1 MQGLMQEPHFPNAV
15 QWSED
20 NLVAVAAGSSAV
32 VLNPANLA
40 GPRAHTP
47 HRNPDPEHPPPPPRR
62 YLAAPASH
70 MLGQLLKLRD
80 KKAGGSEG
88 SRKAESEGSRR
99 EKESP
104 MALARALA
112 WAPAGSGEAGG
123 CLLTVLY
130 DDGQVRASAQR
141 RNFATELYVE

>member
-1 MQGLMQEPHFPNAV
+1 MQGLMQEPHFPDAV

-20 NLVAVAAGSSAV
+20 NLIAVAAGSSAV

-47 HRNPDPEHPPPPPRR
+47 HRNPDPEHPPRR

-80 KKAGGSEG
+80 KKAVGSEG
-88 SRKAESEGSRR
+88 SRKVESEGSRR

-112 WAPAGSGEAGG
+112 WAPAGSAEAGG

-130 DDGQVRASAQR
+130 DDGQVRASAQLW
-141 RNFATELYVE
+141 NFATELDVE